1 MVAKGESAVDADK
14 KLAAVSTT
22 LEEMKA
28 ELQTTKED
36 LKAIVKVRRYRTHV
50 ITCMRDH
57 DYE

>member
-36 LKAIVKVRRYRTHV
+36 LKAIVKVRRYCTHV